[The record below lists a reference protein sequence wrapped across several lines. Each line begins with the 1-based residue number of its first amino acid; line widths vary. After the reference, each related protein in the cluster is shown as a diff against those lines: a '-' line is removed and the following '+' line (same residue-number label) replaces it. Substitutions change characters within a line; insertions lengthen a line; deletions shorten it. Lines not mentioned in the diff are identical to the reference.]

1 MDLKKLL
8 SKRNIIIIA
17 SVLLALTLTLTLVF
31 CTKKDGDE
39 PQGGEQSGQV
49 TPDSGETET
58 PDQGNPETPEN
69 PGEETPEQP
78 DQPEQPGQPEHTHEF
93 VEGKCQCGEDD
104 PDYVPTPTIPEAI
117 TYAEYLAM
125 SADEQFE
132 YYNSFPSYVEF
143 FAWLNAAK
151 EEYEQANKN
160 PTLGEDGSLDVGDI
174 FGD

>member
-39 PQGGEQSGQV
+39 PQGGEQSGNL
-49 TPDSGETET
+49 TPGGSTET

-69 PGEETPEQP
+69 PGEETPDQP
-78 DQPEQPGQPEHTHEF
+78 DQPGQLEHTHQF
-93 VEGKCQCGEDD
+93 VDGKCECGEDD

-117 TYAEYLAM
+117 TYAEYIAM

>member
-1 MDLKKLL
+1 MNFSNIDLKKLF

-17 SVLLALTLTLTLVF
+17 SALLVLTLALTLVF
-31 CTKKDGDE
+31 CTKKDEDE
-39 PQGGEQSGQV
+39 PQGGEQSGNL
-49 TPDSGETET
+49 TPDSGET
-58 PDQGNPETPEN
+58 PDQGNPETPETPEN
-69 PGEETPEQP
+69 PGEETP
-78 DQPEQPGQPEHTHEF
+78 DQPEQPGQLEHTHQF
-93 VEGKCQCGEDD
+93 VEGKCECGEDD
-104 PDYVPTPTIPEAI
+104 PNYIPAPL

-125 SADEQFE
+125 TPDEQFE
-132 YYNSFPSYVEF
+132 YYNSFPSYNEF

>member
-49 TPDSGETET
+49 TPDSGET

-69 PGEETPEQP
+69 PGEETP
-78 DQPEQPGQPEHTHEF
+78 DQPETPSQPEQPEHTHSF
-93 VEGKCQCGEDD
+93 VEGKCECGEDD
-104 PDYVPTPTIPEAI
+104 PNYIPAPL
-117 TYAEYLAM
+117 TYAEYIAL
-125 SADEQFE
+125 SPADQEA
-132 YYNSFPSYVEF
+132 YYDSFPSYVEF